1 MNTSNRIEIQSTFEP
16 LFNRAADIARWP
28 QFLPHYRYVRIEQSS
43 EVQGPTS
50 NVINE
55 KPWTDSYIVA
65 EMAARH
71 YGVPLWWRTIQ
82 IPLPQERRI
91 VFKHIGGITKGMDVQ
106 WVFTPCD
113 SNENKWRVEIH
124 HQFAPAWPVPGLW
137 FADHVIG
144 NGFVKQVAAKTLQR
158 LKETVE
164 GGGTL
169 YLQ

>member
-1 MNTSNRIEIQSTFEP
+1 
-16 LFNRAADIARWP
+16 
-28 QFLPHYRYVRIEQSS
+28 
-43 EVQGPTS
+43 
-50 NVINE
+50 
-55 KPWTDSYIVA
+55 
-65 EMAARH
+65 
-71 YGVPLWWRTIQ
+71 
-82 IPLPQERRI
+82 
-91 VFKHIGGITKGMDVQ
+91 MDVQ

-137 FADHVIG
+137 FAEHVIG